1 MTIRSRIILALSV
14 LALVVF
20 FGSAGFHYIE
30 NWSWFEGLYMTII
43 TMTPLGYGEVK
54 PLSHAGKVFNTFL
67 ILASV
72 LAGGFTIA
80 TFTQIL
86 LEFEFAE
93 FFGRR
98 RMERELAKLTDHYI
112 ICGAGRVG
120 RTVARELRAQGQRC
134 VILEVDSARAGWAV
148 EEKIPVIIGTG
159 ANEHTLTQAHIEQA
173 RGFVAGVS
181 TDADNLYIV
190 LTARGMRADLKIIA
204 RASEE
209 EAISKLLRA
218 GATQVISPYH
228 FVGHRIA
235 HLFLR
240 PNVLDFIDTAFGS
253 ARLDVEIEEVPVSEN
268 SSVVGKT
275 LGDSLIRRQEG
286 VVILAL
292 KRSDG
297 VMAFNPPPDAVIRAG
312 DCLIA
317 IGESDKLKN
326 LENLAKR

>member
-1 MTIRSRIILALSV
+1 
-14 LALVVF
+14 
-20 FGSAGFHYIE
+20 
-30 NWSWFEGLYMTII
+30 MTII
-43 TMTPLGYGEVK
+43 TMTTVGYGEVQ
-54 PLSHAGKVFNTFL
+54 PLSDTGKVFNTFL
-67 ILASV
+67 ILSSV
-72 LAGGFTIA
+72 LAVSFTIA
-80 TFTQIL
+80 TFTQGL
-86 LEFEFAE
+86 LEFQFGE

-98 RMERELAKLTDHYI
+98 RMEHELAKLKDHYI

-134 VILEVDSARAGWAV
+134 VILEVDPVRAEWAV
-148 EEKIPVIIGTG
+148 KEKFPVIIGTG
-159 ANEHTLTQAHIEQA
+159 ATEQTLSQARIEHA
-173 RGFVAGVS
+173 RGFVAAVS

-209 EAISKLLRA
+209 EAISKLIRA

-253 ARLDVEIEEVPVSEN
+253 ARLDVEIEEVPVAEG

-275 LGDSLIRRQEG
+275 IEDTLIRRQEG

-297 VMAFNPPPDAVIRAG
+297 VMAFNPPPDAVIHAG

-326 LENLAKR
+326 LENLAKK

>member
-1 MTIRSRIILALSV
+1 
-14 LALVVF
+14 
-20 FGSAGFHYIE
+20 
-30 NWSWFEGLYMTII
+30 
-43 TMTPLGYGEVK
+43 
-54 PLSHAGKVFNTFL
+54 
-67 ILASV
+67 
-72 LAGGFTIA
+72 
-80 TFTQIL
+80 
-86 LEFEFAE
+86 
-93 FFGRR
+93 
-98 RMERELAKLTDHYI
+98 
-112 ICGAGRVG
+112 
-120 RTVARELRAQGQRC
+120 
-134 VILEVDSARAGWAV
+134 
-148 EEKIPVIIGTG
+148 
-159 ANEHTLTQAHIEQA
+159 
-173 RGFVAGVS
+173 
-181 TDADNLYIV
+181 
-190 LTARGMRADLKIIA
+190 MRADLKIIA
-204 RASEE
+204 RASGE

-235 HLFLR
+235 HLFPG
-240 PNVLDFIDTAFGS
+240 PNVFDFIDTAFGS

-275 LGDSLIRRQEG
+275 LVDSLIRRQEG